1 MEHDFLPSAARS
13 DAETPRPS
21 SDAKASHAKRFAST
35 WSTSAR
41 ASGCARVRLGRR
53 DGVAHRVRDVVR
65 GAPQQRR
72 GVLRDELRAHDLG
85 PPPRERPR
93 LVEDD
98 AGHAARDL
106 EGAAALD
113 QDPEPRADA
122 RPDHDRRRRRQ
133 PERAGARHDQH
144 RHAEQ
149 EPEQRRPLA
158 LVPAPRDRA
167 RRRERRPHDHGD
179 ARDDHDAE
187 HEVARDDVREGLDA
201 RLGPLGRLDE
211 AHDAAEHGVVACVE
225 IKLSRRVV
233 ATAESLPR
241 RHRRDA
247 CSMAWRCRFP
257 PLDGASTAA
266 YQRARHAG

>member
-1 MEHDFLPSAARS
+1 MEHDFPPVRGAQRRRDAPAVQRREGLAREALRV
-13 DAETPRPS
+13 DLVDER
-21 SDAKASHAKRFAST
+21 
-35 WSTSAR
+35 AR
-41 ASGCARVRLGRR
+41 QRVRRVRLGRR

-167 RRRERRPHDHGD
+167 R
-179 ARDDHDAE
+179 
-187 HEVARDDVREGLDA
+187 VAASAV
-201 RLGPLGRLDE
+201 
-211 AHDAAEHGVVACVE
+211 HT
-225 IKLSRRVV
+225 IT
-233 ATAESLPR
+233 ATHATTTTP
-241 RHRRDA
+241 
-247 CSMAWRCRFP
+247 
-257 PLDGASTAA
+257 STK
-266 YQRARHAG
+266 